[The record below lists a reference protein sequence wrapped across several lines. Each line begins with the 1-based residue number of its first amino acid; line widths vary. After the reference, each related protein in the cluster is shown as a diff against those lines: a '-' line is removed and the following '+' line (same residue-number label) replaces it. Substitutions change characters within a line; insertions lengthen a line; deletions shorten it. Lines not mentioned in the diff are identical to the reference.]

1 VIYLNDEKLYT
12 LALGL
17 LQFRGLT
24 ARIGISDGRFNHRR
38 HPAIIVFLLGQQYFI
53 EGVTLSGMKL

>member
-1 VIYLNDEKLYT
+1 VNLYT

-17 LQFRGLT
+17 LQFRGSYSSSWNLLMAGST
-24 ARIGISDGRFNHRR
+24 LVVI
-38 HPAIIVFLLGQQYFI
+38 PPIIVFLFGQKYFI